1 MSVPPPS
8 GARGGGAVLDP
19 HALLPHRFPLLMLDR
34 IEVLEPGK
42 RVRGVKTVT
51 GAEWTV
57 VGAAGTGGVHAM
69 PHLLIVEA
77 LAQLSA
83 GIFVELL
90 QGSSGA
96 IGFFMGIDNVRFR
109 SQAAPGDVLELLIEL
124 RQYRRSIC
132 RTHGTAR
139 VDGRLIVQADLT
151 TVLRS
156 VPATP

>member
-1 MSVPPPS
+1 VSVPRQERA
-8 GARGGGAVLDP
+8 GTGVMIDP

-34 IEVLEPGK
+34 IEVLEPG
-42 RVRGVKTVT
+42 RLVRGVKTVT
-51 GAEWTV
+51 GAEWAV

-96 IGFFMGIDNVRFR
+96 IGYFMGIDNVRFR
-109 SQAAPGDVLELLIEL
+109 SQAEPGDLLELQIEL
-124 RQYRRSIC
+124 RHYRRSIC
-132 RTHGTAR
+132 KTHGAAR
-139 VDGRLIVQADLT
+139 VDGRLIVEADLT
-151 TVLRS
+151 TVLRAAPVS
-156 VPATP
+156 P